1 VDYLD
6 AVVTVLREEG
16 EPLHWTRIQDLAL
29 RRGYIN
35 PFVEPD
41 VRKHLLAA
49 LAEGVRVGALVKTE
63 PKGTYALSHS
73 GEPRGRNGGL
83 SGGTS
88 GQ

>member
-1 VDYLD
+1 VDYLE
-6 AVVTVLREEG
+6 AVVAVLREEG

-29 RRGYIN
+29 RRGYID

-49 LAEGVRVGALVKTE
+49 IAEGVRAGALVKTE
-63 PKGTYALSHS
+63 PTGTYALPQA
-73 GEPRGRNGGL
+73 GKPRRRNGGV

-88 GQ
+88 GR

>member
-1 VDYLD
+1 VDYLE

-16 EPLHWTRIQDLAL
+16 EALHWTRIQDLAL
-29 RRGYIN
+29 RRGYID

-49 LAEGVRVGALVKTE
+49 LAHGVRAGALVKTE

-88 GQ
+88 GR

>member
-1 VDYLD
+1 VDYIE
-6 AVVTVLREEG
+6 AVVKVLREEG

-29 RRGYIN
+29 RRGYID

-49 LAEGVRVGALVKTE
+49 LAEGVRAGALVKTE
-63 PKGTYALSHS
+63 RKGTYALSQA

-88 GQ
+88 GR